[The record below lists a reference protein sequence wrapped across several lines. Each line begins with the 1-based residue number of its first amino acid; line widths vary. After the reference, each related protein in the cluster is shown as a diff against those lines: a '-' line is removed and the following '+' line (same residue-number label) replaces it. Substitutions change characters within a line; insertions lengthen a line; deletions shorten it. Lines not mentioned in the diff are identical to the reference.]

1 MKEEK
6 SQLIPQK
13 SKKREREYYKK
24 LHDDT
29 LNNLEING
37 QPSRN
42 KAHQN

>member
-13 SKKREREYYKK
+13 SKNREREREYYKQ

-29 LNNLEING
+29 FNNLEIDR

-42 KAHQN
+42 I